1 MAGKIVY
8 ASLDLDV
15 KGLISSTQQVKK
27 ELQDLGREQAYLK
40 NKGQETSQSFIE
52 NEASVKVLSRAYREN
67 IEALASNKQALTD
80 TTKESQMMAI
90 ALEGEVRTIAE
101 AREQNKLLNQLRNNT
116 NATTAEGQEQLK
128 QLNNALDAN
137 NAFIKDNADQYLQQK
152 INIGNYSDS
161 IKDALGELNLFNGGI
176 TGFIGRSQEAGG
188 VMPLI
193 SNGLRGVT
201 TGIMGMTKSA
211 LAFIATPIGAII
223 AAIGLVLTPL
233 ISYLTSTQEGIDKVT
248 AVTRP
253 LQAVMQSLIGVLQNV
268 GKFLFEAFYNPK
280 KTLIELGD
288 FVKNNLINRFKA
300 FGVILE
306 GIMELDFKKV
316 VNGTLQAGTGVE
328 NLTDKIKNGAK
339 ETGKFLQDAIKKGQE
354 LDRLEKELE
363 KTRIANKTL
372 IGQATEEVKAQNR
385 IAEDQTRTLAERER
399 ATIKSIEAGKTINA
413 LKQKELD
420 LEIAILKNKQSRN
433 DTSRAEEQQLA
444 ELIAKKNEANAQEL
458 ELTTTQTNKL
468 NGIRKEAQSKAIEAQ
483 NKAIEAQNKAT
494 ENLIKKNQEEL
505 DLFIAQ
511 QGFKKKSTEDELTF
525 NKSVYDKELANL
537 KILFDKGKISKLQY
551 ETDKL
556 NLSNNFA
563 KQTAD
568 ILIAEGERELEII
581 KNNLNL
587 SLDAKIQA
595 EMDYQALR
603 LSQGITNEQ
612 EYQDAISG
620 IQNEYDTLRKDK
632 KLEDEALERDRKAID
647 LENKRANDQLTFEQ
661 DVEIQRELNEIKL
674 QEELLQAEKSGAD
687 TQIIKDK
694 YANLD
699 KRLTQSI
706 EDFKIQS
713 FSQTFGQ
720 LSNLFGQQSKLGK
733 AFALYQA
740 GIDGYQSVMKAF
752 NSQFITGDPSSLP
765 RAIGAGAFA
774 GAFAVKQI
782 AGIAGAKF
790 EKGGIQ
796 EIGGKRHS
804 AGGTKF
810 YGEDGTTFEAESG
823 EGIGILNRSAFST
836 FMDFNNKFGGG
847 SSSGGFFQGG
857 GIITQGVRAE
867 TQNLDL
873 IVDAIQNIP
882 PPVVAVEEIQSVGNR
897 FVQVQNNANL

>member
-1 MAGKIVY
+1 MAEKIVY

-27 ELQDLGREQAYLK
+27 ELQDLRREQTELK
-40 NKGQETSQSFIE
+40 NKGQETSQAFIE
-52 NEASVKVLSRAYREN
+52 NEATIKVLSKAYQEN
-67 IEALASNKQALTD
+67 VKALASNKQAMQDSTR
-80 TTKESQMMAI
+80 ESELLAI

-116 NATTAEGQEQLK
+116 NATTAEGQEQIK
-128 QLNNALDAN
+128 RLNNALDAN
-137 NAFIKDNADQYLQQK
+137 NAFIKDNADAYLQQK
-152 INIGNYSDS
+152 INIGNYSES
-161 IKDALGELNLFNGGI
+161 IKQAIGDLNVFNGGI
-176 TGFIGRSQEAGG
+176 GGFIQRSEEAGG
-188 VMPLI
+188 VMPLL
-193 SNGLRGVT
+193 SNGLKAVT
-201 TGIMGMTKSA
+201 TGIMGMTRSA

-268 GKFLFEAFYNPK
+268 GKFLFDAFSNPK
-280 KTLIELGD
+280 KLLSDLAD
-288 FVKNNLINRFKA
+288 FVKTNLINRFKA

-306 GIMELDFKKV
+306 GIIELDFKKV
-316 VNGTLQAGTGVE
+316 TNGVLQAGTGVE
-328 NLTDKIKNGAK
+328 NLTDKIQAGAK
-339 ETGKFLQDAIKKGQE
+339 ATGDFLNEAIKKGQE

-363 KTRIANKTL
+363 KTRISNKTL

-385 IAEDQTRTLAERER
+385 IAEDQTKTLAEREQ
-399 ATIKSIEAGKTINA
+399 ATIKSIEAAKTINA

-433 DTSRAEEQQLA
+433 DTSREEEQQLA

-458 ELTTTQTNKL
+458 ELVTTQTNKL
-468 NGIRKEAQSKAIEAQ
+468 NTIRKEAQTKAIQA
-483 NKAIEAQNKAT
+483 
-494 ENLIKKNQEEL
+494 ENERINNIIKKNEEEL
-505 DLFIAQ
+505 NLFIAQ
-511 QGFKKKSTEDELTF
+511 QGFKKKSTEEELIF
-525 NKSVYDKELANL
+525 NKQVYDKELSNL
-537 KILFDKGKISKLQY
+537 ELLYSKGRISKLQF

-563 KQTAD
+563 KQNAD
-568 ILIAEGERELEII
+568 LLIAEGERELEII
-581 KNNLNL
+581 KNNLDL
-587 SLDAKIQA
+587 SLNAKLQA
-595 EMDYQALR
+595 ELDYQALR
-603 LSQGITNEQ
+603 LEQGIINEQ
-612 EYQDAISG
+612 EYQDAISQV
-620 IQNEYDTLRKDK
+620 QNEYEQMRVDK
-632 KLEDEALERDRKAID
+632 RLEDEAKERERKAID
-647 LENKRANDQLTFEQ
+647 LENRRANDLLTFEE
-661 DVEIQRELNEIKL
+661 DVEIQRELNAIKL
-674 QEELLQAEKSGAD
+674 QEELLQAEKTGAD
-687 TQIIKDK
+687 KKLIEEK
-694 YANLD
+694 YANFD
-699 KRLTQSI
+699 KQLTQSVQ
-706 EDFKIQS
+706 DFKLQS
-713 FSQTFGQ
+713 LSNTFGQ
-720 LSNLFGQQSKLGK
+720 ISNLFGQQSKLGK

-752 NSQFITGDPSSLP
+752 NSQFIPGDPSSLP

-810 YGEDGTTFEAESG
+810 YGEDGTTFEAEAG

-836 FMDFNNKFGGG
+836 FMDFNNRFGSG
-847 SSSGGFFQGG
+847 SSSSGFFQGG

-873 IVDAIQNIP
+873 IVDAIQSIP

>member
-1 MAGKIVY
+1 MAEKIVY

-27 ELQDLGREQAYLK
+27 ELQDLRREQTELK
-40 NKGQETSQSFIE
+40 NKGQETSQAFIE
-52 NEASVKVLSRAYREN
+52 NEATIKVLSKAYQEN
-67 IEALASNKQALTD
+67 VKALASNKQAMQDSTR
-80 TTKESQMMAI
+80 ESELLAI

-116 NATTAEGQEQLK
+116 NATTAEGQEQIK
-128 QLNNALDAN
+128 RLNNALDAN
-137 NAFIKDNADQYLQQK
+137 NAFIKDNADAYLQQK
-152 INIGNYSDS
+152 INIGNYSES
-161 IKDALGELNLFNGGI
+161 IKQAIGDLNVFNGGI
-176 TGFIGRSQEAGG
+176 GGFIQRSEEAGG
-188 VMPLI
+188 VMPLL
-193 SNGLRGVT
+193 SNGLKAVT
-201 TGIMGMTKSA
+201 TGIMGMTRSA

-268 GKFLFEAFYNPK
+268 GKFLFDAFSNPK
-280 KTLIELGD
+280 KLLSDLAD
-288 FVKNNLINRFKA
+288 FVKTNLINRFKA

-306 GIMELDFKKV
+306 GIIELDFKKV
-316 VNGTLQAGTGVE
+316 TNGVLQAGTGVE
-328 NLTDKIKNGAK
+328 NLTDKIQAGAK
-339 ETGKFLQDAIKKGQE
+339 ATGDFLNEAIKKGQE

-363 KTRIANKTL
+363 KTRISNKTL

-385 IAEDQTRTLAERER
+385 IAEDQTKTLAEREQ
-399 ATIKSIEAGKTINA
+399 ATIKSIEAAKTINA

-433 DTSRAEEQQLA
+433 DTSREEEQQLA

-458 ELTTTQTNKL
+458 ELVTTQTNKL
-468 NGIRKEAQSKAIEAQ
+468 NTIRKEAQTKAIQA
-483 NKAIEAQNKAT
+483 
-494 ENLIKKNQEEL
+494 ENERINNIIKKNEEEL
-505 DLFIAQ
+505 NLFIAQ
-511 QGFKKKSTEDELTF
+511 QGFKKKSTEEELIF
-525 NKSVYDKELANL
+525 NKQVYDKELSNL
-537 KILFDKGKISKLQY
+537 ELLYSKGRISKLQF

-563 KQTAD
+563 KQNAD
-568 ILIAEGERELEII
+568 LLIAEGERELEII
-581 KNNLNL
+581 KNNLDL
-587 SLDAKIQA
+587 SLNAKLQA
-595 EMDYQALR
+595 ELDYQALR
-603 LSQGITNEQ
+603 LEQGIINEQ
-612 EYQDAISG
+612 EYQDAISQV
-620 IQNEYDTLRKDK
+620 QNEYEQMRVDK
-632 KLEDEALERDRKAID
+632 RLEDEAKERERKAID
-647 LENKRANDQLTFEQ
+647 LENRRANDLLTFEE
-661 DVEIQRELNEIKL
+661 DVEIQRELNAIKL
-674 QEELLQAEKSGAD
+674 QEELLQAEKTGAD
-687 TQIIKDK
+687 KKLIEEK
-694 YANLD
+694 YANFD
-699 KRLTQSI
+699 KQLTQSVQ
-706 EDFKIQS
+706 DFKLQS
-713 FSQTFGQ
+713 LSNTFGQ
-720 LSNLFGQQSKLGK
+720 ISNLFGQQSKLGK

-752 NSQFITGDPSSLP
+752 NSQFIPGDPSSLP

-810 YGEDGTTFEAESG
+810 YGEDGTTFEAEAG

-836 FMDFNNKFGGG
+836 FMDFNNRFGSG
-847 SSSGGFFQGG
+847 SSSSGFFQGG

-873 IVDAIQNIP
+873 IVDAIQSIP
-882 PPVVAVEEIQSVGNR
+882 PPVVAVEEIQTVGNR